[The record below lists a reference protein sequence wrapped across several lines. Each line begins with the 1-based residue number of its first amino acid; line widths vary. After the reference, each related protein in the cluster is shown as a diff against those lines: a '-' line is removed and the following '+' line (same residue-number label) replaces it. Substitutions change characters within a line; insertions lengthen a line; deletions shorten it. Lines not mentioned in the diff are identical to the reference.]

1 MAAGRIHV
9 GIGGWA
15 YAPWRGTFYPEGLRQ
30 ADELAYVAARLT
42 ATEVNATFYGRQ
54 KPETFEKWAK
64 AVPDGFRFALK
75 ASRYCTNRRV
85 LAEAG
90 ESIGR
95 FLDQGLVRLEDRLGP
110 ILWQLADSKA
120 FDAEDI
126 ARFLGLLPP
135 SHDGVPLAHAIEPRH
150 QSFSDPH
157 FIDLARDHGV
167 AIVVADH
174 ASRPQIADVTAGF
187 VYARLQAASEDEPD
201 GYAPRALD
209 RWARIAREWSEGGQP
224 DGLAVA
230 APAAPAPRGSRDVF
244 VFMINGAK
252 VRAPAAAQALIGRLG

>member
-1 MAAGRIHV
+1 MAAGRTYV

-15 YAPWRGTFYPEGLRQ
+15 YAPWRGTFYPDGLRQ
-30 ADELAYVAARLT
+30 ADELAYAATRLT

-54 KPETFEKWAK
+54 KPESFEKWAK

-135 SHDGVPLAHAIEPRH
+135 SHDGRPLAHAIEPRH
-150 QSFSDPH
+150 ESFRDPR
-157 FIDLARDHGV
+157 FVDLARDHGV

-174 ASRPQIADVTAGF
+174 ATRPQIADITAGF
-187 VYARLQAASEDEPD
+187 VYARLQDASEDEHD
-201 GYAPRALD
+201 GYPPRALD
-209 RWARIAREWSEGGQP
+209 RWAGIAREWSEGGQP

-230 APAAPAPRGSRDVF
+230 APEAPAPRAPRDVF

-252 VRAPAAAQALIGRLG
+252 VRAPAAAQALIARLG